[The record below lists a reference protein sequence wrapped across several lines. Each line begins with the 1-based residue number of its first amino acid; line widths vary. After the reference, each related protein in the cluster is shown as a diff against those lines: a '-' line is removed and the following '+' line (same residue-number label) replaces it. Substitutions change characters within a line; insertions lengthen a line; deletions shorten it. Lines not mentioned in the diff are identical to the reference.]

1 MEKRSVYLHIHTLRR
16 VLTNYDY
23 MKRLITLLVFVFLL
37 SSCSTNRLVDE
48 YLNAENSNF
57 QATKVLVVGLTPD
70 GGLQRQFEYS
80 LVKALEAENV
90 IAVKS
95 VDYFEIPFNENNQ
108 SEADLVNLERQL
120 LNAGFDAVLF
130 SKVTGQ
136 ENKVTIAQSYRNLT
150 KSFESFSDYYNENR
164 PVYGKEQTEDYPIY
178 NTETSLYCLC
188 PDKER
193 DLIWRGKI
201 DIVDPPGA
209 ATTIRDYVKTL
220 VQTLKKN
227 QLLIGR

>member
-1 MEKRSVYLHIHTLRR
+1 
-16 VLTNYDY
+16 
-23 MKRLITLLVFVFLL
+23 MKNLFLPLAFALIF
-37 SSCSTNRLVDE
+37 SSCSTSRLVDE
-48 YLNAENSNF
+48 YINAESPNF
-57 QATKVLVVGLTPD
+57 QANKVLVVGLTPD

-80 LVKALEAENV
+80 LVKALEAEGV
-90 IAVKS
+90 TAIKS
-95 VDYFEIPFNENNQ
+95 IDYFEKSLDEINQ
-108 SEADLVNLERQL
+108 SEENLANLEKQL
-120 LNAGFDAVLF
+120 LNAGFEAVLF

-136 ENKVTIAQSYRNLT
+136 ESKVTIAQSYRNLS
-150 KSFESFSDYYNENR
+150 KSFESFSDYYNENK
-164 PVYGKEQTEDYPIY
+164 PVYGNKQTEDYPVY

-188 PDKER
+188 PSKER

-227 QLLIGR
+227 NLLIVK